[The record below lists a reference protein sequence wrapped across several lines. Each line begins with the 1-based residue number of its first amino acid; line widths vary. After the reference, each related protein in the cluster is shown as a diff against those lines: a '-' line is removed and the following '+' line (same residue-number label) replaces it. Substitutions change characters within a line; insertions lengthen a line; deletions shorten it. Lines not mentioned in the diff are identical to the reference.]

1 MRFRRPESG
10 RLAKIPHRPG
20 RMKRGC
26 SRNSSRAKQFFYL
39 PRRTFMATEGYL
51 LRVWRSKHA
60 AVKKTIGLLECTLG
74 LNMLESCTRES
85 VEKLLRTNQN
95 EAKLYCEIIQKLEHK
110 GKAVRQPTGPGFVSF
125 CRDLQ
130 RWRRGGDSIPRSVVA
145 VLVCR
150 PLHCYSKQGAYFY
163 FAELLA

>member
-60 AVKKTIGLLECTLG
+60 AGRETIGPHVCTLG
-74 LNMLESCTRES
+74 LNTLESCTGES

-95 EAKLYCEIIQKLEHK
+95 EPKLYCENTQKLE
-110 GKAVRQPTGPGFVSF
+110 
-125 CRDLQ
+125 
-130 RWRRGGDSIPRSVVA
+130 
-145 VLVCR
+145 R
-150 PLHCYSKQGAYFY
+150 P
-163 FAELLA
+163 E

>member
-60 AVKKTIGLLECTLG
+60 AVKETIGLLECPSASTCSKAAPAKASK
-74 LNMLESCTRES
+74 SCSKPTRTKPSSTAKSYKSSNTKGRLS
-85 VEKLLRTNQN
+85 VSQLPVRSFRFAGIYSDGGEGGINGPLL
-95 EAKLYCEIIQKLEHK
+95 KSPL
-110 GKAVRQPTGPGFVSF
+110 KAR
-125 CRDLQ
+125 
-130 RWRRGGDSIPRSVVA
+130 
-145 VLVCR
+145 
-150 PLHCYSKQGAYFY
+150 
-163 FAELLA
+163 